1 MNRKPTHWHQ
11 WALIGLGLVI
21 ATLLLIVPLVLIFT
35 LALSGGWD
43 LLVSN
48 LNERYMRHAISL
60 TLLAAVLTV
69 PINLVFGIMLA
80 WCVTHYDF
88 RGRKLLITLV
98 EIPYAVSP
106 VVAGLCYLVVY
117 SVENAVGAWLST
129 QGIQVI
135 FAWPG
140 IVLVTIFVTS
150 PYVARIL
157 IPLMQAQGT
166 DEEYAALTL
175 GANGWQIFTRIT
187 LPNIKWALLNGVV
200 LTNARAV
207 GEYGAVA
214 VVSGTIMN
222 QTLTLPLL
230 VDQLNND
237 YKTAAAF
244 TAAALLASMALVT
257 LVLKSVM
264 EWRAQQR
271 ENLKPVAREA

>member
-1 MNRKPTHWHQ
+1 MKPTRWHQ
-11 WALIGLGLVI
+11 WLLIGLGL
-21 ATLLLIVPLVLIFT
+21 ATAAVLLVLPLALIFT
-35 LALSGGWD
+35 QALSGGWD

-117 SVENAVGAWLST
+117 SVESAVGGWLSQ
-129 QGIQVI
+129 QGLQVI

-150 PYVARIL
+150 PYVARVL
-157 IPLMQAQGT
+157 IPLMQTQGS

-207 GEYGAVA
+207 GEFGAVA

-244 TAAALLASMALVT
+244 TAAALLACMALVT
-257 LVLKSVM
+257 LVLKSFM

-271 ENLKPVAREA
+271 LELAPMAREA